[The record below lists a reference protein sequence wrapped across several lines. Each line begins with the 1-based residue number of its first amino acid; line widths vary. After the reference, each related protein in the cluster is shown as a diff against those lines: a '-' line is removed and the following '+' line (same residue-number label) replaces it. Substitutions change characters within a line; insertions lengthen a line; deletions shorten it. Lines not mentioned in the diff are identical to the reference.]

1 MPEGNLM
8 IAHVPVV
15 AYSPNGRWIYPTG
28 GDLAGGL
35 AWDSSTGKLVDTLV
49 SRCDSSIASVAFS
62 PPDSRYILTT
72 GYDGTVR
79 IWPTSTEDLVRLA
92 GSQVPRDPSRLT
104 KAELADPLLEQP
116 TPTARDQ
123 TRRP

>member
-1 MPEGNLM
+1 M

-62 PPDSRYILTT
+62 PPDSRHILTT

-116 TPTARDQ
+116 TRTPPD
-123 TRRP
+123 